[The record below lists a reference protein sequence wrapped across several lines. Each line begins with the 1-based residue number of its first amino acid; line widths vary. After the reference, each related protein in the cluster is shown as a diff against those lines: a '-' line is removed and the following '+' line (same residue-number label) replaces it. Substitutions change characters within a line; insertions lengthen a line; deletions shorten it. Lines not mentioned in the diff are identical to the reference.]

1 VRATE
6 TVRRARD
13 ICGEM
18 CARRARSAACRA
30 AFEKREKTNRGRT
43 REKKKKRRCRKTSKK
58 QSRSRRFPQPPR
70 RVPGRA
76 VGIRHRSASFAR
88 ATELRG
94 VALEA
99 VPGRAVGARRAPSGA
114 YHVDVAGEQARVHPE
129 LAHATR
135 DELRVL
141 RAIVQDHD
149 GIGSGDGPGLA
160 SGLLGGVG
168 RHGVADV
175 CVRRGD
181 TRASLRA
188 TAARRRFSRE
198 ARKLFV
204 FKWAASWEKR
214 RERVEV
220 FALSPVWRRI
230 FFERFACFAKINQ
243 SRLATP
249 GTTARRVLPS
259 APPTWSPRRPRRL
272 P

>member
-1 VRATE
+1 MRATE

-18 CARRARSAACRA
+18 CARRARSAACRT
-30 AFEKREKTNRGRT
+30 AFEKREKRT
-43 REKKKKRRCRKTSKK
+43 GEEPAKKKRRCRKTSKK

-76 VGIRHRSASFAR
+76 VGIRYRSASFAR

-198 ARKLFV
+198 ARKLF
-204 FKWAASWEKR
+204 FSNGRPLGKSAGSAS
-214 RERVEV
+214 
-220 FALSPVWRRI
+220 
-230 FFERFACFAKINQ
+230 RF
-243 SRLATP
+243 SRH
-249 GTTARRVLPS
+249 
-259 APPTWSPRRPRRL
+259 RPFGNIW
-272 P
+272 